1 MHAKV
6 MSLLIAA
13 AFCASLPANAF
24 DFSKLDLNK
33 VGSLVK
39 NVGEATREIGEPE
52 EIRIGAELASTLL
65 GAAPLKND
73 ASEQRYV
80 NLVGRYLAAQTE
92 RPDLPWRFG
101 VIDNANINAFAAPGG
116 YVFVTSGLMQQI
128 KSEAEL
134 AGVLAHEIA
143 HVLKKHHLKAVQKAA
158 GTGALADVAS
168 LAAKDD
174 QRDKLDKI
182 FNVGRELYMRG
193 LDKDDEFEADRMG
206 VVIAAR
212 AGYDPFGLPAVMQ
225 TLETLNPKDG
235 SLSLLFKTHP
245 LPGARIEALEKV
257 MGTKFDQYADQPALQ
272 SRFKKMS

>member
-158 GTGALADVAS
+158 GTGALADVAA

-245 LPGARIEALEKV
+245 LPGARIDALEKV

-272 SRFKKMS
+272 GRFKKMS

>member
-158 GTGALADVAS
+158 GTGALADVAL

>member
-39 NVGEATREIGEPE
+39 NVGEASREIGEPE